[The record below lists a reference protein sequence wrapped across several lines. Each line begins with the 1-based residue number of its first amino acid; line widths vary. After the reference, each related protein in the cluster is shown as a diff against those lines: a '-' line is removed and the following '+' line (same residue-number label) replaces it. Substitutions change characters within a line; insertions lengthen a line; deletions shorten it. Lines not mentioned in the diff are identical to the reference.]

1 MATIEKRTTATGAV
15 SYRAKVRLRGESP
28 RTRTFKRMTDAK
40 AWAAKV
46 ESDLGHGAYVPTTAD
61 RRRTLADLIDKYLTE
76 YLPVKASNRDADGHR
91 AILAWWRKEYGFVT
105 LDRLRPDVFTEA
117 RARLAARTNPRTGE
131 PVSGAT
137 VNRYLAGISSV
148 CKWAW
153 KEQGWLPGNPLLSV
167 SKLRE
172 GEGVVRWL
180 DDEERRR
187 LLQACRESSD
197 RNIHCAVILALATGL
212 RYGNIRFLRWEDVDR
227 DTWTLTIRETKN
239 GTPRNVPIVG
249 AAQAALTAHLAADPT
264 GAGWVF
270 KGATDAAPADFNG
283 KVWRAIRD
291 AAGLQNLRFHD
302 LRHTTASYLTQG
314 GAGLAQVAEAMG
326 HKTLAMA
333 RRYSHQNPEHVRAT
347 LASIVGK
354 LGEE

>member
-1 MATIEKRTTATGAV
+1 MPRHPRQT
-15 SYRAKVRLRGESP
+15 SHSP
-28 RTRTFKRMTDAK
+28 TK
-40 AWAAKV
+40 A
-46 ESDLGHGAYVPTTAD
+46 
-61 RRRTLADLIDKYLTE
+61 I
-76 YLPVKASNRDADGHR
+76 
-91 AILAWWRKEYGFVT
+91 
-105 LDRLRPDVFTEA
+105 
-117 RARLAARTNPRTGE
+117 
-131 PVSGAT
+131 
-137 VNRYLAGISSV
+137 
-148 CKWAW
+148 
-153 KEQGWLPGNPLLSV
+153 
-167 SKLRE
+167 
-172 GEGVVRWL
+172 
-180 DDEERRR
+180 
-187 LLQACRESSD
+187 
-197 RNIHCAVILALATGL
+197 
-212 RYGNIRFLRWEDVDR
+212 
-227 DTWTLTIRETKN
+227 
-239 GTPRNVPIVG
+239 
-249 AAQAALTAHLAADPT
+249 AADPT